1 MLVLGNFQLVP
12 FFVPGHHSSQFEVL
26 IVSYNNGDLLYRK
39 EDNIR
44 EFHWKHGRDA
54 GDIRVLGAEG
64 FDINGR
70 GGEDGLREPGIRKN
84 GEERCEI

>member
-1 MLVLGNFQLVP
+1 MLILGNFWLVH
-12 FFVPGHHSSQFEVL
+12 FFVPTIILHNVRNL
-26 IVSYNNGDLLYRK
+26 IVYGDLLFRK
-39 EDNIR
+39 EDDIR
-44 EFHWKHGRDA
+44 EFHWKHGRDT
-54 GDIRVLGAEG
+54 GDIGVLGTEG